1 MKQHQ
6 ITGVGPTAPDGSV
19 KIFTVAPQPLHVD
32 SDTLAAWGA
41 HPQVG
46 DTVQEDEDGALSL
59 NAGATATEAEGEDE
73 AKKADGSA
81 AAGTG
86 SEPSPNP
93 SPDAQAPAPE
103 TQPPQ
108 PPLPLPQ
115 YTANPYVVSAGQIT
129 AVDGSV
135 ATLENGETVDIHKEI
150 LGTIGV
156 GDYWVIDQEDDSR
169 AGFIK
174 AATFATSFTPKE
186 A

>member
-59 NAGATATEAEGEDE
+59 NAGATAT
-73 AKKADGSA
+73 KK
-81 AAGTG
+81 
-86 SEPSPNP
+86 
-93 SPDAQAPAPE
+93 APE

-115 YTANPYVVSAGQIT
+115 YTANPYVVSAGQIM
-129 AVDGSV
+129 AVDGPV

-156 GDYWVIDQEDDSR
+156 GDYWVIDAEDDSR